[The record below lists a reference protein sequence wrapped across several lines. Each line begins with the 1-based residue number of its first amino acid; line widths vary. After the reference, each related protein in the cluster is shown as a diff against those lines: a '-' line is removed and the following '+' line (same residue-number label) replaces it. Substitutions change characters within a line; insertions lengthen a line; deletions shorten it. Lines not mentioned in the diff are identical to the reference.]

1 MNSRSS
7 APVGRAAA
15 DVLRIVSDPGTP
27 VFVTVQ
33 HEGGRRRY
41 GYWRPLGSAPGQG
54 ACYVA
59 LPTAVCDEL
68 YAARRI
74 VLGEP
79 LVDPART
86 TYRVRAARSVTPAAV
101 PRRTAARVTS
111 LAA

>member
-7 APVGRAAA
+7 APVSRTAA

-27 VFVTVQ
+27 VFVTV

-41 GYWRPLGSAPGQG
+41 GYWRPLGSTPGQG

-68 YAARRI
+68 YAAHRI

-79 LVDPART
+79 LVDPAKT
-86 TYRVRAARSVTPAAV
+86 TYRVRTARPAGAVTVRRAAT
-101 PRRTAARVTS
+101 